1 MPIRRYHV
9 EVRVQSPLG
18 LAWFDFQSAKPNQK
32 KYGRLSA
39 TEYDNLKRESIDENP
54 SKM

>member
-1 MPIRRYHV
+1 MKLPRHLLWI
-9 EVRVQSPLG
+9 
-18 LAWFDFQSAKPNQK
+18 DFQSAKPSQK